1 MACVDST
8 RPEQPSTN
16 RIYILDRRV
25 YTFIV
30 TKRLID
36 IDDDLLEMARDLAD
50 AETIRGTV
58 EEALRR
64 LVRIESTKRH
74 IEELEWTQEPNA
86 VELLEEARRVDPP
99 PGGFPD

>member
-1 MACVDST
+1 M
-8 RPEQPSTN
+8 
-16 RIYILDRRV
+16 
-25 YTFIV
+25 
-30 TKRLID
+30 TKRLIE
-36 IDDDLLEMARDLAD
+36 IDDELLDMARELAD

-74 IEELEWTQEPNA
+74 IEELSESLEPNA
-86 VELLEEARRVDPP
+86 VELIEEARRVDPP

>member
-1 MACVDST
+1 M
-8 RPEQPSTN
+8 
-16 RIYILDRRV
+16 
-25 YTFIV
+25 
-30 TKRLID
+30 TKRLIE
-36 IDDDLLEMARDLAD
+36 IDDELLELARELAD

-74 IEELEWTQEPNA
+74 LEELKFELEPNQ
-86 VELLEEARRVDPP
+86 LLEETRGVDPP

>member
-8 RPEQPSTN
+8 PPERPSTKSD
-16 RIYILDRRV
+16 IYTTLCRV
-25 YTFIV
+25 YTSNV

-36 IDDDLLEMARDLAD
+36 IDDELLEMARELAD

-74 IEELEWTQEPNA
+74 LHELEFDLEPRR
-86 VELLEEARRVDPP
+86 LLEETRGVDTP
-99 PGGFPD
+99 PGGFPS